1 MLHRRYIGLQQTKNR
16 FYSKEVKTIIVY
28 IKMNDKIIYLNP
40 NTEGFYQLTEAE
52 QRLLCFCAYCLDKND
67 DVSLK
72 AYKKLFQLKQEDL
85 VKQCNYLRHKGFI
98 NYNGHR
104 FFEYIILPECFF
116 CAAYFLVE
124 KHPEW
129 LQAFKK
135 FTFQP
140 SNTCSYLWQVVEA
153 SLGNQPMPQT
163 GVMDIK
169 YVVRSVFPQC
179 LNPQLRPLL
188 MQFSPEILLDMLQK
202 TLILNINKD
211 QLTTEIMEYLQEV
224 SCVLPIKEQTIFHES
239 IQLGKYLLNGNGLTP
254 TKPISPDG
262 FLHYGLVKLYK
273 GEYSEA
279 IQLIDKALKLQNKEL
294 KIKHIFLNPIKS
306 YFQVL
311 AYEKDRSSTTL
322 KKLEKIRSKQD
333 YMGSHLTVAAHIVTE
348 YVNTPES
355 MDVTALFS
363 LGQYALNIPIYGYF
377 YHLFVYYFQ
386 LSKSLEETMPHL
398 KTFKQPKLG
407 ILRHEMA
414 ECLQLNPDERA
425 ELEKLYGG
433 KPLLTSIRNKQK
445 WELTLENLLQE
456 IQTIQ
461 EQTDTIKGPRI
472 AYFCNRYEQVEIREQ
487 SILKSGEW
495 SSGRAVSMSRF
506 IMEGVAC
513 MDETDK
519 QIAAIAGRRYMYN
532 LDMQTIAPHLIR
544 SDRVFYGNRAPYLPV
559 KIEEEKPYLIIKK
572 EKDGF
577 VIKSNVSPKEMYSS
591 NPSQV
596 IQKKP
601 DHYVVIPLDRQKA
614 RFYSELIALEKI
626 PLSAE
631 TELKAFLP
639 KVAEIIEVHSDLIE
653 GGSTLKELPSDSRSF
668 LQFLP
673 ANECYDLQIRICP
686 LEGGRTRFLPGTGET
701 IIFDERDG
709 VRYQVKRNLREEKKR
724 YAPLAD
730 YIENLTDT
738 ELTEGTVCL
747 NTEQVL
753 HTLDYVRQHPEDYI
767 VEWPKGEKIRLK
779 GMIEPKDWN
788 IRLRSKAGWFEMEGE
803 VKISDDQILS
813 AAEFLQLMRHS
824 TGSFIRLNEKDFL
837 LMTEALHRQMAR
849 LESLVSYDR
858 NKARISSFHVGQLAD
873 ILHQGNTGIQTD
885 RKYEELL
892 QRINKAATLWPEKPA
907 ALQTEL
913 REYQQEGFSWICRLD
928 AWGAGACLADDMG
941 LGKTVQTIA
950 FLLYKAHSGP
960 SLVVAPASVVPNWER
975 ELQRFAP
982 TLNIRTLNRE
992 AERQQAIGEAGPND
1006 IILTTYGLLVTEEA
1020 CLTQKEW
1027 NVLCLD
1033 EAHTIKNRETK
1044 MSAAAMKL
1052 QGKSRLILTGTPIQN
1067 YLGELWNLFQFIN
1080 PGLLGSYEQF
1090 NTRFIQPIEADKNK
1104 EKQLQLKRI
1113 IQPFML
1119 RRTKAEVVEE
1129 LPDKIEI
1136 MRPVQMSEEEMAIYE
1151 VLRAKAEQAV
1161 ESEDQVNI
1169 STLAEITKLRQA
1181 ACSISLVDKKWNE
1194 PSSKTEAFIGLA
1206 QIILQGGNHALVFS
1220 QFTSYLKEVAS
1231 ALDKEGIAY
1240 LMLDGSTPIKKR
1252 EKYVQEFQAGK
1263 YPIFLISLKAGGLGL
1278 NLTGANYVI
1287 HLDPWWNPAIEQQA
1301 TDRAY
1306 RIGQQ
1311 QKVTV
1316 YRLISEQTIEE
1327 KILRLHQS
1335 KRDLADSL
1343 LEGTDMSHKLTVK
1356 DLMDML
1362 SKDL

>member
-1 MLHRRYIGLQQTKNR
+1 MTNNIT
-16 FYSKEVKTIIVY
+16 
-28 IKMNDKIIYLNP
+28 YLIP
-40 NTEGFYQLTEAE
+40 NTEDFYQLTETE

-67 DVSLK
+67 DVSIK
-72 AYKKLFQLKQEDL
+72 AYKELFQQKQEHL
-85 VKQCNYLRHKGFI
+85 AKQCNYLRQKGFI
-98 NYNGHR
+98 DYNGYR
-104 FFEYIILPECFF
+104 FFEYTIIPEHFF
-116 CAAYFLVE
+116 SVAYFLTE

-129 LQAFKK
+129 LQAFRK

-140 SNTCSYLWQVVEA
+140 SSTCRYLWKAVEA
-153 SLGNQPMPQT
+153 SMENKPMPQA
-163 GVMDIK
+163 GVVDMEF
-169 YVVRSVFPQC
+169 VARSIFPQC
-179 LNPQLRPLL
+179 LNPRLRPLL
-188 MQFSPEILLDMLQK
+188 VQLPTELFLDIIQK
-202 TLILNINKD
+202 SLSMATYKD
-211 QLTTEIMEYLQEV
+211 QLNTDILNYLQDLSKE
-224 SCVLPIKEQTIFHES
+224 LPKKEQAIFQES
-239 IQLGKYLLNGNGLTP
+239 IQFSLYLLNGTGKIPTTP
-254 TKPISPDG
+254 VSPDG
-262 FLHYGLVKLYK
+262 FMHCGLIRLYK
-273 GEYSEA
+273 GEYPEA
-279 IQLIDKALKLQNKEL
+279 VQLIDKVLKLQNKEQ

-322 KKLEKIRSKQD
+322 KKLEKIRNKKD
-333 YMGSHLTVAAHIVTE
+333 YMGNHLTEAAQLIAE

-355 MDVTALFS
+355 IDVSMLFP
-363 LGQYALNIPIYGYF
+363 LGQYAQKISVYGYF
-377 YHLFVYYFQ
+377 YHLFVHYFQ
-386 LSKSLEETMPHL
+386 LSKGLEKTIPYL
-398 KTFKQPKLG
+398 KNFERPQLA

-414 ECLQLNPDERA
+414 ECLKLNPDEKA

-433 KPLLTSIRNKQK
+433 KPLLASIRNKQK
-445 WELTLENLLQE
+445 WELTLENLLRE
-456 IQTIQ
+456 VQTNQ
-461 EQTDTIKGPRI
+461 EQTDKNKGPRI
-472 AYFCNRYEQVEIREQ
+472 AYYCNRHEQVEIREQ
-487 SILKSGEW
+487 TILKSGEW

-506 IMEGVAC
+506 ITGGVTC

-519 QIAAIAGRRYMYN
+519 QIAAFASRRYLYD
-532 LDMQTIAPHLIR
+532 LDMQEIAPYLIG
-544 SDRVFYGNRAPYLPV
+544 SDRVFYGSRAPYLPV

-577 VIKSNVSPKEMYSS
+577 VIKSNVSPKEMFSN

-639 KVAEIIEVHSDLIE
+639 KVADLIEVHSDLIE
-653 GGSTLKELPSDSRSF
+653 GGSTLEELPGDSRSF

-673 ANECYDLQIRICP
+673 ANECYDLQIRVCP
-686 LEGGRTRFLPGTGET
+686 LEGGRTRLLAGTGEA

-730 YIENLTDT
+730 YIENLIDT

-747 NTEQVL
+747 NAEQVL

-907 ALQTEL
+907 ALQAEL

-1104 EKQLQLKRI
+1104 EKQLQLKHI

>member
-1 MLHRRYIGLQQTKNR
+1 MIGSIT
-16 FYSKEVKTIIVY
+16 
-28 IKMNDKIIYLNP
+28 YLI
-40 NTEGFYQLTEAE
+40 TDFSSFYQLSESE
-52 QRLLCFCAYCLDKND
+52 QKLLCFFTFCMDKND
-67 DVSLK
+67 DVSIK
-72 AYKKLFQLKQEDL
+72 VYKELFKQKQDTL
-85 VKQCNYLRHKGFI
+85 VKQCTTLRSKGFI
-98 NYNGHR
+98 DYNGFR
-104 FFEYIILPECFF
+104 FFEYIVMPEYFF
-116 CAAYFLVE
+116 NVAYFLAE
-124 KHPEW
+124 KHPDW
-129 LQAFKK
+129 LK
-135 FTFQP
+135 TFQQYTFKP
-140 SNTCSYLWQVVEA
+140 SATRNYLWKVVEA
-153 SLGNQPMPQT
+153 TMAGKPIPAA
-163 GVMDIK
+163 GVVDME
-169 YVVRSVFPQC
+169 YVARSIFPQC
-179 LNPQLRPLL
+179 LNSRLRPLL
-188 MQFSPEILLDMLQK
+188 AQLNPGISLDIIQK
-202 TLILNINKD
+202 TLSWAINKD
-211 QLTTEIMEYLQEV
+211 ELTAETLIYLEDLSGVLPKMMQTFLQE
-224 SCVLPIKEQTIFHES
+224 SL
-239 IQLGKYLLNGNGLTP
+239 QLGYYMLQGTGTIP
-254 TKPISPDG
+254 TAPQSAAG
-262 FLHYGLVKLYK
+262 FLHIGLIKLYR
-273 GEYSEA
+273 GEYPEA
-279 IQLIDKALKLQNKEL
+279 TQLIDKALKLRNKEM
-294 KIKHIFLNPIKS
+294 KIKHIFLNPVKS

-311 AYEKDRSSTTL
+311 AYEKDHSSASL
-322 KKLEKIRSKQD
+322 KKLEKLRNKRD
-333 YMGSHLTVAAHIVTE
+333 FLGSHLTQAAQIIAD
-348 YVNTPES
+348 YVNTPDS
-355 MDVTALFS
+355 IDVGDLFG
-363 LGQYALNIPIYGYF
+363 LGQYARRIPVYGYF
-377 YHLFVYYFQ
+377 YHLFVHYFQ
-386 LSKSLEETMPHL
+386 LSNTLEETLPHL
-398 KTFKQPKLG
+398 RTFERPKLS

-414 ECLQLNPDERA
+414 ECLNLNPDEKT

-445 WELTLENLLQE
+445 WELTIETLLREMQE
-456 IQTIQ
+456 SKNQTN
-461 EQTDTIKGPRI
+461 TANVGPRL
-472 AYFCNRYEQVEIREQ
+472 AYFCDRYEHVEIREQ

-495 SSGRAVSMSRF
+495 SSGRAVSMNRF
-506 IMEGVAC
+506 ITGNVTC

-519 QIAAIAGRRYMYN
+519 QIAALASRRYMYN
-532 LDMQTIAPHLIR
+532 LDMQTIAPYLIG
-544 SDRVFYGNRAPYLPV
+544 SDRVFYGSRAPYIPV
-559 KIEEEKPYLIIKK
+559 KIEEEKPYIIIKK
-572 EKDGF
+572 EKNEF
-577 VIKSNVSPKEMYSS
+577 VIKSNVSPKEMSS
-591 NPSQV
+591 SSPSQV

-601 DHYVVIPLDRQKA
+601 DHYVVIPLDKQKE

-639 KVAEIIEVHSDLIE
+639 KVAEVVEVHSDLIE
-653 GGSTLKELPSDSRSF
+653 GGSTLEELAGDPRSY
-668 LQFLP
+668 LQILP
-673 ANECYDLQIRICP
+673 ANEDYDLQIRVCP
-686 LEGGRTRFLPGTGET
+686 LEGGRTRLTPGTGAG

-724 YAPLAD
+724 FAPLTD
-730 YIENLTDT
+730 YIGNLTDT
-738 ELTEGTVCL
+738 ELTDGDVSLSAED
-747 NTEQVL
+747 VL
-753 HTLDYVRQHPEDYI
+753 RTLDFIRQHPDNYI

-779 GMIEPKDWN
+779 GQIEAKDWN
-788 IRLRSKAGWFEMEGE
+788 IRLKSKSGWFEMEGE
-803 VKISDDQILS
+803 VKISDEQILS

-824 TGSFIRLNEKDFL
+824 VGSFIRLNEKDYIV
-837 LMTEALHRQMAR
+837 MTDTLHKQMAR

-858 NKARISSFHVGQLAD
+858 NKARISNFHVGQLAD
-873 ILHQGNTGIQTD
+873 ILHQGGNMGIQTD
-885 RKYEELL
+885 RKYEDLL
-892 QRINKAATLWPEKPA
+892 QRIKEAAVLSPEKPA
-907 ALQTEL
+907 TLQAEL
-913 REYQQEGFSWICRLD
+913 REYQQEGFTWICRLD

-960 SLVVAPASVVPNWER
+960 SLVIAPASVVPNWER

-982 TLNIRTLNRE
+982 TLNVRTLNRE
-992 AERQQAIGEAGPND
+992 TERKKTIDEAGPND
-1006 IILTTYGLLVTEEA
+1006 IILTTYGLLVTEEEHLA
-1020 CLTQKEW
+1020 EKEW

-1044 MSAAAMKL
+1044 MSAAAMRL

-1090 NTRFIQPIEADKNK
+1090 NARFIQPIEADKNK

-1136 MRPVQMSEEEMAIYE
+1136 MRPVQMSEAEMAIYE
-1151 VLRAKAEQAV
+1151 VMREKAEQAV

-1181 ACSISLVDKKWNE
+1181 ACSIGLVDKKWKE

-1316 YRLISEQTIEE
+1316 YRLISAQTIEE
-1327 KILRLHQS
+1327 KILRLHQT